1 MDELAANVY
10 SCSLDR
16 RCTFMLKTS
25 ADLEEMKR
33 VVSSTLEETLSDG
46 FAAERNAARA
56 FPDPNKLQVRSA
68 QQASV

>member
-1 MDELAANVY
+1 MDELAANVL

-46 FAAERNAARA
+46 FAVLAAWNRKCNRA
-56 FPDPNKLQVRSA
+56 PDRSVG
-68 QQASV
+68 QN